1 MRLALSPAILAVA
14 LAAGCGTG
22 TPAPTAG
29 DIPIEL
35 KPVTVAD
42 LDTFVAAQKG
52 KVVLIDCWF
61 LG

>member
-1 MRLALSPAILAVA
+1 MRLAIAPAVLAVA
-14 LAAGCGTG
+14 LVAGCGTNA
-22 TPAPTAG
+22 PAPTAG
-29 DIPIEL
+29 DIPIVL
-35 KPVTVAD
+35 KPVTVAE